1 MPEIDFGLGNFG
13 RRTASSEPLT
23 VTQLT
28 AMVKSAVNAAP
39 NLSRVAVAGEI
50 SNCTRSARGHI
61 YITIKDGTSVL
72 SVMVFADKA
81 ANLTHQPQVNEQVV
95 CHGSIDIYGAQGR
108 YQLYCTDI
116 TLQGAG
122 AQAAALEQLRQR
134 LAQEGLFNQHR
145 PIPALPKTIAVV
157 TSPTGAAI
165 TDIKNVLSRRLPMV
179 KVLLI
184 PALVQGAE
192 ADLSVAEGIR
202 RAQDTNADVI
212 IFGRGGGSVEDL
224 SCFNSEVIAR
234 EVFRSRIPTIS
245 AVGHERDFSICD
257 YVADLRA
264 ATPTAAAE
272 LATVRTAEMM
282 TTELNNNLLQ
292 MRTRVLN
299 GIAER
304 SKRLDSSMAL
314 ITAMS
319 PASRIKNAS
328 QRLDTL
334 QQQIHRSIH
343 DRLDRLDRAVTASAG
358 VISALNPLAVL
369 SRGYSVTSSGGR
381 IISEAAQL
389 APGDDISI
397 RLGKGTV
404 SAKVTAVRAGEN

>member
-13 RRTASSEPLT
+13 RRTSAPAPLT

-28 AMVKSAVNAAP
+28 AMVKSAVNSSP
-39 NLSRVAVAGEI
+39 SLSRVAVAGEI
-50 SNCTRSARGHI
+50 SNCTRSAKGHI
-61 YITIKDGTSVL
+61 YVTLKDGVNVL
-72 SVMVFADKA
+72 SVMIYADKVSR
-81 ANLTHQPQVNEQVV
+81 LTHQPNVNEQVV
-95 CHGSIDIYGAQGR
+95 CYGSIDVYGVQGR
-108 YQLYCTDI
+108 YQLYCTEM

-122 AQAAALEQLRQR
+122 AQAAALEELRQR

-272 LATVRTAEMM
+272 LATARTAEMM
-282 TTELNNNLLQ
+282 TAELNNNLLQ

-404 SAKVTAVRAGEN
+404 SAKVTAVSAGEN